1 MPLTDAR
8 ALLSRPNFAHLS
20 TLLPDG
26 SPQNTPVWIG
36 LEGDQI
42 LISTGEGSRKVR
54 NTRHD
59 PPVGLSMVDFH
70 DPYEQLQIRG
80 RVLEFRQDADF
91 KVMDAISCKY
101 TGNRFPF
108 RNPAGRVAIVIEV
121 VAEKYTKLPFEH
133 TPPR

>member
-1 MPLTDAR
+1 MVR
-8 ALLSRPNFAHLS
+8 RR
-20 TLLPDG
+20 TLRYG
-26 SPQNTPVWIG
+26 S
-36 LEGDQI
+36 
-42 LISTGEGSRKVR
+42 GSKE
-54 NTRHD
+54 TR
-59 PPVGLSMVDFH
+59 
-70 DPYEQLQIRG
+70 
-80 RVLEFRQDADF
+80 FRQDADF